1 MYESERKKYWP
12 VPIVSVYLSPF
23 RCAMFSDTSKHWY
36 MADYQDPRTKSTL
49 AAAFL
54 NLFYYL
60 FFLIEVL
67 YVQLNQ
73 YSFNNTF

>member
-1 MYESERKKYWP
+1 
-12 VPIVSVYLSPF
+12 
-23 RCAMFSDTSKHWY
+23 